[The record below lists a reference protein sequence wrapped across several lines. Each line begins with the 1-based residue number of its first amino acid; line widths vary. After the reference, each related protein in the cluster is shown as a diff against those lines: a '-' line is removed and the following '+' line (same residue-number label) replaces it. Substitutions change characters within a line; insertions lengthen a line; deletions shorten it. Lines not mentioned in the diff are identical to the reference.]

1 MEPYEVIE
9 RPTPGGNTAWLRA
22 RTSTN
27 DGAVAQAIL
36 GEDEY
41 QLASYYPLTGWML
54 DIGAHI
60 GTVAIAV
67 ALDNP
72 DAKVVAVEALP
83 DNAAIIR
90 ENVALNG
97 LQDRVFVE
105 AAGATDARHK
115 TVSVTYNARNIGDE
129 VVPTGYLEQCR
140 YIGNIFQNA
149 PGITIE
155 SVKVPGLSLA
165 AILRKYSIDRVSLL
179 KIDCEGCEWQFFRSP
194 ELGRLDHIVGEYH
207 DAFTY
212 ADLAALLERT
222 HAVDQRT
229 TTNVGLFAAVRR

>member
-41 QLASYYPLTGWML
+41 RLASYYPLTGWML

-83 DNAAIIR
+83 DN
-90 ENVALNG
+90 G
-97 LQDRVFVE
+97 RVFPMIYDRPARE
-105 AAGATDARHK
+105 RFATR
-115 TVSVTYNARNIGDE
+115 
-129 VVPTGYLEQCR
+129 
-140 YIGNIFQNA
+140 
-149 PGITIE
+149 
-155 SVKVPGLSLA
+155 
-165 AILRKYSIDRVSLL
+165 
-179 KIDCEGCEWQFFRSP
+179 
-194 ELGRLDHIVGEYH
+194 
-207 DAFTY
+207 
-212 ADLAALLERT
+212 
-222 HAVDQRT
+222 
-229 TTNVGLFAAVRR
+229 